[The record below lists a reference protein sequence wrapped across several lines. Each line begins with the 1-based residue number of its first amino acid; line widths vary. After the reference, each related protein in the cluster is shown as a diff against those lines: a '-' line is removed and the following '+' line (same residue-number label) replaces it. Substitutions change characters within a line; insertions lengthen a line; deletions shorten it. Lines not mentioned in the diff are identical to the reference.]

1 MIKTHGFGCKKCI
14 VHWGYYLLP
23 VRLRLG
29 SGITKI
35 GV

>member
-1 MIKTHGFGCKKCI
+1 MIKKHGLGCKKRI

-23 VRLRLG
+23 VLLRLG